1 MYIFFDKSL
10 PIIGQF
16 DLGLFASCHKK
27 EKKLTTVL

>member
-1 MYIFFDKSL
+1 MYTFFDKSL
-10 PIIGQF
+10 PITGPF